1 MPINTRTRDRKS
13 RHVEAGLMLTSM
25 MDMFTIILLFLLTSF
40 SSEGEIMTVDKSLRL
55 PVSISTQTPKQRF
68 IIQISTNDIIAE
80 GEAIASVEDEIK
92 KTDYVIKPLLEALN
106 KNTERLAFI
115 AQNNP
120 NIKFSGEVIVQG
132 DKSIPFALLKKVMYT
147 CGQAGYNGIALA
159 VISSE

>member
-1 MPINTRTRDRKS
+1 MAVRSRTKDRKS
-13 RHVEAGLMLTSM
+13 RHVEAALTLTSM
-25 MDMFTIILLFLLTSF
+25 MDMFTIILLFLLKSF

-80 GEAIASVEDEIK
+80 GEAVAVVEDEIK
-92 KTDYVIKPLLEALN
+92 KTEYVIAPLLEALN

-147 CGQAGYNGIALA
+147 CGQAGYNGISLA